1 MLRGLAVI
9 VVLFAVSGPAS
20 ARPKPDPV
28 VERGRE
34 VAEKRCASCHS
45 VAPGGA
51 SPMRDAPAFAGRDMQ
66 HTAGLEGRLAAL
78 TRKGH
83 YDMPPMT
90 LSPDEVTALRAYIES
105 LAPRQP

>member
-9 VVLFAVSGPAS
+9 VVLFAVSAPAS

-51 SPMRDAPAFAGRDMQ
+51 GPMRDAPAFAGRDMQ